1 MSALNKL
8 QQLRA
13 SSKISKKNS
22 TIICI
27 EITPCKNTDTPKKPQ
42 QENSH
47 QKSIVS
53 TDSTGNSNKNL
64 QKLCAQQKIAQPEI
78 RQNPHTSSIIKKSVN
93 QSATQINWLVSI
105 RNKLLSKDISKQTEF
120 CFVVS
125 EQALVDDKS
134 INKWEVYCSMYKLFD
149 RCNFC
154 KVCMGSFLDTKIFC
168 FKLINRTRFFE
179 TSWYPAACSW
189 CKKRSRFN
197 AMCNKRSSF
206 NAISN
211 SVDTSRLKLGFISYV
226 IWIPDYRK
234 NTFHN
239 FRC

>member
-13 SSKISKKNS
+13 RSKISKKNS

-27 EITPCKNTDTPKKPQ
+27 EITLCKYTDTPKNPQ

-78 RQNPHTSSIIKKSVN
+78 RRNPHTSSIIKKSVN

-105 RNKLLSKDISKQTEF
+105 RWQINAEYWKTWKLMGT
-120 CFVVS
+120 
-125 EQALVDDKS
+125 LVK
-134 INKWEVYCSMYKLFD
+134 NRSMK
-149 RCNFC
+149 NFER
-154 KVCMGSFLDTKIFC
+154 SWNASDA
-168 FKLINRTRFFE
+168 N
-179 TSWYPAACSW
+179 TSL
-189 CKKRSRFN
+189 
-197 AMCNKRSSF
+197 
-206 NAISN
+206 AIS
-211 SVDTSRLKLGFISYV
+211 
-226 IWIPDYRK
+226 
-234 NTFHN
+234 
-239 FRC
+239 